1 MKNFCSHSITL
12 LKWQVV
18 IDNPTKVHGLNML
31 KTLETWLIKRDRWI
45 LCWICVIS
53 YENVWIVHLRFKHLL
68 CIILVI
74 LERVLIEGLW
84 ESQLWR
90 LYKTAQLLK
99 ISKIWDSGSWL
110 NCWPWSGAGLRILI
124 HSRTACKFL
133 LFHLSIFDK

>member
-1 MKNFCSHSITL
+1 MKNFCPHSITF
-12 LKWQVV
+12 LKWQPYNV
-18 IDNPTKVHGLNML
+18 L
-31 KTLETWLIKRDRWI
+31 KSFETWLIKRDRWI
-45 LCWICVIS
+45 SCGIWPKLYDWS
-53 YENVWIVHLRFKHLL
+53 YDNVWIVLLHFKHLL

-74 LERVLIEGLW
+74 LEWVLIEGLW
-84 ESQLWR
+84 ESQIWR
-90 LYKTAQLLK
+90 LYKTAQLLN